1 MNRLILLLLALCSVP
16 ALGQY
21 QYYGASTG
29 GMGAMP
35 SMPPAPPPAPPPTYP
50 AYGTD
55 MTYGSTGYAPM
66 PTDPGFGGTGGT
78 DTSILSYGFLEAGYQ
93 FQKPKDSSLESAHG
107 VGISL
112 SAQLFKPLFINA
124 GFGWTLSDGSG
135 SKSKEYD
142 FTSASLGVGL
152 YLPIISKLHFVGE
165 VGGIYGKLDA
175 QRDSLSFTEGAVY
188 ARPALRFAPVEFLE
202 FQAGVT
208 VTSSDSFDTVIF
220 DLAGYFRIFSQL
232 DLGLNVDLG
241 DEFTGFT
248 GGIRFRW

>member
-1 MNRLILLLLALCSVP
+1 MKRLILSLLALCSVP

-29 GMGAMP
+29 SMGAMP
-35 SMPPAPPPAPPPTYP
+35 SLPPAPPPAPPPAYP
-50 AYGTD
+50 GYGTD

-66 PTDPGFGGTGGT
+66 PADSGFGTSNGTGP
-78 DTSILSYGFLEAGYQ
+78 SILSYGFLEAAYQ
-93 FQKPKDSSLESAHG
+93 FQKPKDSSLDGAHG

-124 GFGWTLSDGSG
+124 DFGWTLSNSG
-135 SKSKEYD
+135 KKSKEYD
-142 FTSASLGVGL
+142 FTSASLGAGL
-152 YLPIISKLHFVGE
+152 YLPIVSKLHFVAE

-175 QRDSLSFTEGAVY
+175 EKDSLSFTEGAVY

-208 VTSSDSFDTVIF
+208 VTSSDNFDTMVF